1 MDKVND
7 MEKDLKAKIIDIVN
21 NINGDLWLLN
31 QIYRFMANMTKETE
45 SEVK

>member
-1 MDKVND
+1 MNKVNN
-7 MEKDLKAKIIDIVN
+7 MEKDLKTKIIDIVN

-31 QIYRFMANMTKETE
+31 QIYRFMVNMTKGTE

>member
-1 MDKVND
+1 MNTVND
-7 MEKDLKAKIIDIVN
+7 MEKDLKAKIIDKVN

-31 QIYRFMANMTKETE
+31 QIYRFMANMTKGTE

>member
-1 MDKVND
+1 MNTVND

-31 QIYRFMANMTKETE
+31 QIYRFMAI
-45 SEVK
+45 

>member
-1 MDKVND
+1 MNTVND

-31 QIYRFMANMTKETE
+31 QIYRLIANMTKGTE

>member
-1 MDKVND
+1 MNTVND

-21 NINGDLWLLN
+21 NINGNLWLLN
-31 QIYRFMANMTKETE
+31 QIYRFMVNMTKGTE